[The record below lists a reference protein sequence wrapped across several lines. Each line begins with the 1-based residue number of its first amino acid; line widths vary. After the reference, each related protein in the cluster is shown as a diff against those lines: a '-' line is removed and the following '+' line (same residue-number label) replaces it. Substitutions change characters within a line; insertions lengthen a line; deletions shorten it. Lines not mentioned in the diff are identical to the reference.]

1 MTNEPDAPQQTP
13 QGPNQPPQTPRG
25 EPASAV
31 KERLERVLNR
41 DGGPAARR
49 PAAPEP
55 AAAPHG
61 RMSGLGRMLN
71 RVAGAPAEAE
81 RPRPETIAERVS
93 DRMARVRQA
102 EADFDDLA
110 SPDAGQDNVEIPA
123 FLRRQAN

>member
-1 MTNEPDAPQQTP
+1 VTDRVE
-13 QGPNQPPQTPRG
+13 G
-25 EPASAV
+25 AV
-31 KERLERVLNR
+31 IR
-41 DGGPAARR
+41 DGAPAPRR

-55 AAAPHG
+55 ATPHG

-71 RVAGAPAEAE
+71 RVAGASAEPE